1 MGGGSSKSV
10 PAPRTSNTLSSP
22 HDKSG
27 RGVSGGSIR
36 RRRASNAAAE
46 IAVAVGSSGESK
58 EKRYNKA
65 TYDKIEKGYVAT
77 LLEPKKLRTTWNE
90 IAQTDPT
97 IDDHVDM
104 VTLADVVTYLIKKHG
119 GLLRHSAALY
129 KAYQLTCMLEST
141 SDDAWVVPADL
152 PPLLSNIFY
161 SNKLYAAFG
170 IDDES
175 RDKVLTYTE
184 FVAGAKKIG
193 LTFDDGPKMAWAML
207 HPNTKQRLPFNTFAD
222 WYLKGTLNEGIK
234 ESTAS
239 FLAGEDLHYYLNDE
253 IGDEKKGK
261 TAPTKTTRRSK
272 HVLSGKVLDE
282 EIAMLDRIVHE
293 EGILELAQNVD
304 KLNAFWKEIAHSDGN
319 VVSPTVKLE
328 DVGVWIK
335 KKFPMLDHGNALS
348 QAYRRT
354 QITSKKADDSGRWV
368 STDDCPALLAHLVF
382 YNKIL
387 MCFDHLDIDGDKSID
402 WDEFKIGL
410 AVLGIVR
417 SDVEGRAEFDKLD
430 MDNTGEVY
438 YKEFTIWYIN
448 EVMPKKEIEDTAAQ
462 FSASNDLD
470 FYMNAA

>member
-1 MGGGSSKSV
+1 
-10 PAPRTSNTLSSP
+10 
-22 HDKSG
+22 
-27 RGVSGGSIR
+27 
-36 RRRASNAAAE
+36 
-46 IAVAVGSSGESK
+46 
-58 EKRYNKA
+58 
-65 TYDKIEKGYVAT
+65 
-77 LLEPKKLRTTWNE
+77 
-90 IAQTDPT
+90 
-97 IDDHVDM
+97 
-104 VTLADVVTYLIKKHG
+104 
-119 GLLRHSAALY
+119 
-129 KAYQLTCMLEST
+129 
-141 SDDAWVVPADL
+141 
-152 PPLLSNIFY
+152 
-161 SNKLYAAFG
+161 
-170 IDDES
+170 
-175 RDKVLTYTE
+175 
-184 FVAGAKKIG
+184 
-193 LTFDDGPKMAWAML
+193 MAWAML

-387 MCFDHLDIDGDKSID
+387 MCKYGYQSTLALSVSCWSHL
-402 WDEFKIGL
+402 
-410 AVLGIVR
+410 A
-417 SDVEGRAEFDKLD
+417 A
-430 MDNTGEVY
+430 TPP
-438 YKEFTIWYIN
+438 
-448 EVMPKKEIEDTAAQ
+448 PKKKKTQ
-462 FSASNDLD
+462 SGSALQLEREGQRLTLFLRLLVNCGILLSCFFFFPFLR
-470 FYMNAA
+470 FRLLMTRCVCARFRPFGH

>member
-1 MGGGSSKSV
+1 
-10 PAPRTSNTLSSP
+10 
-22 HDKSG
+22 
-27 RGVSGGSIR
+27 
-36 RRRASNAAAE
+36 
-46 IAVAVGSSGESK
+46 
-58 EKRYNKA
+58 
-65 TYDKIEKGYVAT
+65 
-77 LLEPKKLRTTWNE
+77 
-90 IAQTDPT
+90 
-97 IDDHVDM
+97 
-104 VTLADVVTYLIKKHG
+104 
-119 GLLRHSAALY
+119 
-129 KAYQLTCMLEST
+129 
-141 SDDAWVVPADL
+141 
-152 PPLLSNIFY
+152 
-161 SNKLYAAFG
+161 
-170 IDDES
+170 
-175 RDKVLTYTE
+175 
-184 FVAGAKKIG
+184 
-193 LTFDDGPKMAWAML
+193 MAWAML

-387 MCFDHLDIDGDKSID
+387 MCKYGYQSTLALSVSCWSHLAAPHPKKKKKHT
-402 WDEFKIGL
+402 ERQCPTIG
-410 AVLGIVR
+410 AR
-417 SDVEGRAEFDKLD
+417 RAETNLVLTIAGKLWNPFVLFFLLPFFTVPIAND
-430 MDNTGEVY
+430 ALRLCKVS
-438 YKEFTIWYIN
+438 TIWTLMATN
-448 EVMPKKEIEDTAAQ
+448 R
-462 FSASNDLD
+462 
-470 FYMNAA
+470 